1 MGSGAAQ
8 VRAATTRSRAEVY
21 NHRPSVDFT
30 REGPTAA
37 ARALDQERQRADGH
51 QRSHP
56 ADRGGLLALCGGGAR
71 YWIRCI

>member
-8 VRAATTRSRAEVY
+8 VRAATIRSRAEVY

-37 ARALDQERQRADGH
+37 GQSVQRLTSSVH
-51 QRSHP
+51 QQVDLTKRVAP
-56 ADRGGLLALCGGGAR
+56 RLFE
-71 YWIRCI
+71 